1 MTTRA
6 RFLLTIFTGLLV
18 VSTAALADKKETF
31 TLRLRFK
38 GNSMTYL
45 NRGSK
50 LLETNDLIGA
60 RANFDAA
67 IREDPDIWP
76 AYLDRAIVSAREG
89 KWQAAL
95 QDCDVAVRHR
105 PGFFRTFVV
114 RATIYQNLGRDRQS
128 LADLDKVYSLHA
140 DDETDATALATR
152 AELRAVSSD
161 PFVRNPKAAVADA
174 SQACRLNYWQK
185 ARYIDILATACAA
198 NGDFGSAVRYEQQA
212 IASGKLAPDELERA
226 QRSLANYQ
234 HREPRG

>member
-1 MTTRA
+1 MP
-6 RFLLTIFTGLLV
+6 L
-18 VSTAALADKKETF
+18 S
-31 TLRLRFK
+31 
-38 GNSMTYL
+38 

-50 LLETNDLIGA
+50 LLETNDLKGA

-95 QDCDVAVRHR
+95 QDCDVVVRHR

-128 LADLDKVYSLHA
+128 LADLDKV
-140 DDETDATALATR
+140 
-152 AELRAVSSD
+152 
-161 PFVRNPKAAVADA
+161 
-174 SQACRLNYWQK
+174 CRLNYWQK
-185 ARYIDILATACAA
+185 ARYIDILATACGA

-212 IASGKLAPDELERA
+212 IASGKLAPDELGRA
-226 QRSLANYQ
+226 QRSLANCQ